1 MIPKKGQ
8 FLGAGKLGGGGP
20 IAEPMS
26 GVKVISKDSKPKP
39 ELKVNITSDYSKDGW

>member
-26 GVKVISKDSKPKP
+26 GVKVISKDPKPKS
-39 ELKVNITSDYSKDGW
+39 ELKVNISSEYGKQ

>member
-1 MIPKKGQ
+1 MIPKKSQ

-26 GVKVISKDSKPKP
+26 GVRVISKDSAPKP
-39 ELKVNITSDYSKDGW
+39 ELKIDIKSEYGKK